1 MVSEPLKRAP
11 KFLAPVAVLYDMRL
25 KRFGARPEGVFWLDE
40 KGQRLRFDILSRI
53 MEGAGGSVIVNDL
66 GCGYGAFFQFLKD
79 RPVLKDGLY
88 LGYDISESMVEKAKR
103 LNDDSRAKFVQGL
116 IATWRADY
124 SFASG
129 TYNMRMDTD
138 PLEWAEYVRA
148 SLVQLWSASERG
160 LAFNMLADEEAIRRG
175 KPRQDDLYYARS
187 QEYLDFC
194 RWELSPHSTLVDDYP
209 LAEWTIQV
217 NREPPE

>member
-1 MVSEPLKRAP
+1 MVSEPLKRAH

-194 RWELSPHSTLVDDYP
+194 RRELSPHSTLVDDYP

>member
-1 MVSEPLKRAP
+1 MVSEPLKRAH

-88 LGYDISESMVEKAKR
+88 LGYDISEFMVEKAKR

-194 RWELSPHSTLVDDYP
+194 RRELSPHSTLVDDYP

>member
-1 MVSEPLKRAP
+1 MVSEPLKRAH

-88 LGYDISESMVEKAKR
+88 LGYDISEFMVEKAKR

-148 SLVQLWSASERG
+148 SLVQLWSAIERG

-194 RWELSPHSTLVDDYP
+194 RRELSPHSTLVDDYP

>member
-88 LGYDISESMVEKAKR
+88 LGYDISEFMVEKATR
-103 LNDDSRAKFVQGL
+103 LNDDSRAKFVQVL

-138 PLEWAEYVRA
+138 PLEWAEYVRS

-194 RWELSPHSTLVDDYP
+194 RRELSPHSTLVDDYP

>member
-116 IATWRADY
+116 IATWRTSRLFLCVGHLQHEDGYGPA
-124 SFASG
+124 
-129 TYNMRMDTD
+129 
-138 PLEWAEYVRA
+138 
-148 SLVQLWSASERG
+148 
-160 LAFNMLADEEAIRRG
+160 
-175 KPRQDDLYYARS
+175 
-187 QEYLDFC
+187 
-194 RWELSPHSTLVDDYP
+194 
-209 LAEWTIQV
+209 
-217 NREPPE
+217 